1 MEKEFLLSLIFFN
14 FIFSQ
19 QVIEH
24 VKDNL
29 LNSYISEEKRTLR
42 TNGIVLHQI
51 FS

>member
-1 MEKEFLLSLIFFN
+1 MMEKIPFKSNFFN

-29 LNSYISEEKRTLR
+29 LNNYLSKKKNT
-42 TNGIVLHQI
+42 
-51 FS
+51 